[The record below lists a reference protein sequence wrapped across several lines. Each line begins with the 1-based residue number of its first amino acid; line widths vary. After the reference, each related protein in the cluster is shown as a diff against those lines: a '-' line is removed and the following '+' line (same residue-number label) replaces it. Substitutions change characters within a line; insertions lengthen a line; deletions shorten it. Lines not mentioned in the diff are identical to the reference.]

1 MGLSRPVPK
10 SFEQIII
17 RNKLLFKSLFLQL
30 DETKCGYRVAAQLA
44 VKSKNLYWISARTNV
59 MHYKFKEVESLRE
72 VLTKVSVFLKN
83 DLVYFI
89 LFLVQM

>member
-1 MGLSRPVPK
+1 MGLPRPVAK

-17 RNKLLFKSLFLQL
+17 KNKLLFKSLFLQL

-44 VKSKNLYWISARTNV
+44 VKSKNLYWM
-59 MHYKFKEVESLRE
+59 MHNKFKEVESLRE